1 MIFIIT
7 TLLLLIYIQ
16 FGLFTLI
23 QILILLIVFFLSNLL
38 LIINPISRELHII
51 RIMALT
57 SLILIL
63 YYNYNQNPIIIA
75 SILPLSISK
84 ISYLDDINT
93 DLIVDNSDLNI
104 EKLYLINSEE
114 ISKFLNKLNIG
125 INYGATIE
133 FIPEI
138 GIDKIDMPHMLL
150 AIPFAINR
158 FSSQTTLSKFINER
172 LNLMVYFYKIDDKI
186 IGSSKEYVV
195 IINYF
200 KIYL

>member
-1 MIFIIT
+1 
-7 TLLLLIYIQ
+7 
-16 FGLFTLI
+16 
-23 QILILLIVFFLSNLL
+23 
-38 LIINPISRELHII
+38 
-51 RIMALT
+51 MALT

>member
-1 MIFIIT
+1 
-7 TLLLLIYIQ
+7 
-16 FGLFTLI
+16 
-23 QILILLIVFFLSNLL
+23 
-38 LIINPISRELHII
+38 
-51 RIMALT
+51 MALT

-93 DLIVDNSDLNI
+93 DLTVDNSDLNI

>member
-93 DLIVDNSDLNI
+93 DLTVDNSDLNI